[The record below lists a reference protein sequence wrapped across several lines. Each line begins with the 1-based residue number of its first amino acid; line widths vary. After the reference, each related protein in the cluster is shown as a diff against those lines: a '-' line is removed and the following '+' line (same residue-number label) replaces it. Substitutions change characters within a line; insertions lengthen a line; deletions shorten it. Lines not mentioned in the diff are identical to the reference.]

1 MTDKKDAT
9 QKNKSDKAMS
19 EISESI
25 GTDTINKIQEIVSEK
40 QQQQSIQ
47 YQNPQHQQFSQ
58 EVNRLVNSAR
68 EQQMSSQQQLQ
79 STLNQASTNLIDSG
93 RLETLFNSAQQL
105 QQAAQL
111 GISNLQINMEK
122 YKQMIEQ
129 MEKDCHQQQVA
140 TDMQVVQALQQ
151 AISSMAQAQNS
162 LLQSQAVDQMFDTV
176 TKCQDNL
183 SQIEQMGQ
191 TTTTM

>member
-1 MTDKKDAT
+1 MTDKKDIT
-9 QKNKSDKAMS
+9 EKSKSDKAMS
-19 EISESI
+19 EISESL
-25 GTDTINKIQEIVSEK
+25 GTETVNKIQEIVGEK
-40 QQQQSIQ
+40 ERLQSIQ

-58 EVNRLVNSAR
+58 EVNCLVNSAR

-93 RLETLFNSAQQL
+93 RLETLYNSAQLL

-111 GISNLQINMEK
+111 GISNLQINIK
-122 YKQMIEQ
+122 QYKQMIEQ

-140 TDMQVVQALQQ
+140 TDMQAVQALQQ
-151 AISSMAQAQNS
+151 AISSMAQAQNG
-162 LLQSQAVDQMFDTV
+162 LLQSQAVDKMFDSI
-176 TKCQDNL
+176 TKCQDSL
-183 SQIEQMGQ
+183 AQIEQMGQ

>member
-1 MTDKKDAT
+1 MTDKKDIT
-9 QKNKSDKAMS
+9 QKGKSDKGMS
-19 EISESI
+19 EISESL
-25 GTDTINKIQEIVSEK
+25 GTDTVNKIQEIVGDK
-40 QQQQSIQ
+40 QRLQNIQ
-47 YQNPQHQQFSQ
+47 YQNPEHQQFSQ
-58 EVNRLVNSAR
+58 EVNCLVNSAR

-93 RLETLFNSAQQL
+93 RLETLYNSAQQL

-111 GISNLQINMEK
+111 GISNLQINVQQ

-151 AISSMAQAQNS
+151 TISSMAQAQNS
-162 LLQSQAVDQMFDTV
+162 LLQSQAVDKMFDSI
-176 TKCQDNL
+176 TKCQDSL
-183 SQIEQMGQ
+183 AQIEQMGQ